1 MQDYFLHAYSLARKA
16 LLFQNGKR
24 SENVFFDHVDD
35 QIEMGD
41 DDSRHAILIIQVVV
55 EFLQVSLSI
64 IFFFDLFGVIL
75 EIEVVGA
82 ELQFL

>member
-1 MQDYFLHAYSLARKA
+1 
-16 LLFQNGKR
+16 
-24 SENVFFDHVDD
+24 
-35 QIEMGD
+35 MGD